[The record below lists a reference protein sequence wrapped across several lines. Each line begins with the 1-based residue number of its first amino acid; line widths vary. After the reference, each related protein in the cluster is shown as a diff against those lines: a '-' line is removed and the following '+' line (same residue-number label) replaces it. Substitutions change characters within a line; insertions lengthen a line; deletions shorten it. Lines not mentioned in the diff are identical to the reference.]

1 VQFTHQEIL
10 ETVPRHLRGYIVKQV
25 YDNYTP
31 QDHAVWRNI
40 MHRNIRFLKQYAH
53 PAYMEG
59 LRKTG
64 ITLEK
69 IPDIGEMNRELDKM
83 GWRAVVVNGFLPPA
97 AFMEFQA
104 NRILVI
110 SAEMR
115 TIDHILYTPAPD
127 IVHEA
132 AGHAPFIA
140 HETYAAYLQRFGEYG
155 TKAISSKID
164 LEIYQAIRALSII
177 KEYPHAKQEEID
189 KAESLLQQKLAAN
202 TQPSE
207 AALLSRLHWWTV
219 EYGLIGNPDDYK
231 QYGAGLL
238 SSVGESQAC
247 LSPGVKKIPL
257 DLNCV
262 QYNYDITSMQPQ
274 LFVAENWEHL
284 LDVLE
289 SFADTMAFRRGDRKS
304 LMLAMDA
311 GTVATIQL
319 SSGLQISGVISG
331 VFSGDN
337 DGIKYI
343 QTTGPSALAFND
355 REIDGHGIDSHPDG
369 FGSPVGKLEKSDK
382 PLELYSDDD
391 LKEQGISNG
400 HKCRLTFESGIQ
412 VEGQL
417 IESRRSDGKLQLL
430 SFMHCSAT
438 DRDGKPL
445 FKPEWGRY
453 DLAVGEKIISVF
465 QGSADK
471 EKFNVFPPIS
481 NSKAIPVKY
490 TAHELTLFDLY
501 QQLRH
506 YRESGEFSSADIAN
520 IVARLDNQ
528 YPKEWLLRLEI
539 AELIHEPS
547 VAPDLLG
554 EVLDN
559 LEELKNHSEAY
570 DNLISSGLTN
580 LNAK

>member
-1 VQFTHQEIL
+1 MQFTYEEIL
-10 ETVPRHLRGYIVKQV
+10 ETVPRHLRGYIVKQA

-40 MHRNIRFLKQYAH
+40 MRRNIRFLKQYAH

-64 ITLEK
+64 ISSEK
-69 IPDIGEMNRELDKM
+69 IPDISAMNRELDKL

-97 AFMEFQA
+97 VFMEFQA

-140 HETYAAYLQRFGEYG
+140 HETYANYLQRFGEYG
-155 TKAISSKID
+155 AKAISSKID
-164 LEIYQAIRALSII
+164 FEIYQAIRTLSII
-177 KEYPHAKQEEID
+177 KEYPHATKAEID
-189 KAESLLQQKLAAN
+189 KAEIQLQEKLAAN
-202 TQPSE
+202 THPSE

-219 EYGLIGNPDDYK
+219 EYGLIGKTDDYK

-247 LSPGVKKIPL
+247 LRPGVKKLPL
-257 DLNCV
+257 DLNCI

-274 LFVAENWEHL
+274 LFVAESWEHL

-289 SFADTMAFRRGDRKS
+289 SFADTMAFRRGDKGS
-304 LMLAMDA
+304 LMLAMEA
-311 GTVATIQL
+311 GTVATIEL

-337 DGIKYI
+337 GGIRYV
-343 QTTGPSALAFND
+343 QTTGPSALAYKD
-355 REIDGHGIDSHPDG
+355 REIDGHGIDRHQDG
-369 FGSPVGKLEKSDK
+369 FGSPVGKLEKAHK
-382 PLELYSDDD
+382 PLELYSDED
-391 LKEQGISNG
+391 LKGKGIANG
-400 HKCRLTFESGIQ
+400 QKCRLRFESGIQ

-417 IESRRSDGKLQLL
+417 IESRRSNGKLQLL
-430 SFMHCSAT
+430 SFMQCRIS
-438 DRDGKPL
+438 DRDGNPL
-445 FKPEWGRY
+445 FRPEWGRY
-453 DLAVGEKIISVF
+453 DMAVGERIIAVF

-471 EKFNVFPPIS
+471 TKFNVFPPVS
-481 NSKAIPVKY
+481 ESKAIPLEY
-490 TAHELTLFDLY
+490 TARELRLFDLY
-501 QQLRH
+501 QRLRQ
-506 YRESGEFSSADIAN
+506 YRESGEFSSTDLAKL
-520 IVARLDNQ
+520 VVRLDDH
-528 YPKEWLLRLEI
+528 YPEEWLLRIEI
-539 AELIHEPS
+539 AELINEMS
-547 VAPDLLG
+547 AAPDLLRKL
-554 EVLDN
+554 LDN
-559 LEELKNHSEAY
+559 LEQLKKHSDAY
-570 DNLISSGLTN
+570 DNLISSGLAN
-580 LNAK
+580 LEA